1 MTESDNYSAEFCYN
15 CMEPLAE
22 GQTVCPHC
30 GHDHTIRQNPE
41 DVLTEGSLLNGKYIV
56 GKMLGRGGFGVTYI
70 GYDLTL
76 KIKVAIKEF
85 FPAGVGTRNTHTKT
99 VTAITAEGQA
109 GFESGRQAFQDEAQ
123 VLARFNSPNIV
134 HVREYFR
141 ENGTAYIVMDLVEG
155 SGLSGEVQKCGGTMP
170 WQRVLDLFKPLI
182 VELGRLH
189 EENLIHRDIKPD
201 NIKVVQNKKRGE
213 EYLVLLDFGAA
224 RRFVSENVTGTYTAM
239 VTPGYAPIE
248 QYNQQSRQG
257 PYTDVYGVC
266 ATMYAALT
274 GRRPLASTERV
285 AEDAELPPIRNF
297 AQDMPADTEKA
308 IMHGLEVKGKDRTQ
322 SMQELYD
329 ELYGESKSEAADKST
344 GKTAE
349 VKTSSAPAAP
359 VTETG
364 KAEGRKEKKKKPL
377 WIIPLLLAAAAGV
390 YLFAVQ
396 PLGEK
401 GSGTIPAVTQEAAE
415 SYLQAAT
422 GTPDGRFHASQTSA
436 VEVSSTSIALQA
448 QLESTRAAVGTA
460 DAEATRAAVRNESE
474 EITATSAAVQ
484 TLSAQVTATRGAV
497 LATRAAVRTESAEIT
512 ATSAAVQ
519 TLSAQ
524 VTATRG
530 AVLATRAAVRTES
543 VKATATSAAVQ
554 TLSAQVTATRG
565 AVLATRA
572 AVRTESAEITAT
584 SAAVQTLSAQ
594 VTATRAAVHA
604 TRAAVRTE
612 SAEITAT
619 AAAVRTAAA
628 EQTPEPQVTPTVS
641 GQGSTQGAPD
651 YEELAALG
659 DEAYWN
665 GDYEKALEYLVPAAD
680 AGDSSAQTLLGMMYF
695 AGDGVPQSYSSA
707 IKYYKKAADQ
717 GNPVAQTDLGVM
729 YEYGYGV
736 FQSNRTAV
744 EYYSKA
750 ADQDYH
756 EGLVHLGQMYENG
769 KGVPRSYSTA
779 LSYYKKAADQGNA
792 AALTN
797 IGNMYENGFGVYQS
811 NKTAFEYYRQAADLG
826 DAEGQARLGYMYENG
841 LGTIQ
846 SVPKALEYYK
856 LAADQNNTMA
866 LNRIGSMY
874 ENGIGLT
881 KSNRA
886 AMDYYRLSAN
896 LGDPMGQCLLG
907 KMYENG
913 KGTAKSYTSAVK
925 YYTMAAEQG
934 DMLGQYYLGC
944 MYENGLGVEQS
955 TEKALEYYK
964 LSAAQGYQEAAD
976 RIEALK

>member
-1 MTESDNYSAEFCYN
+1 
-15 CMEPLAE
+15 MEPLAE

-85 FPAGVGTRNTHTKT
+85 FPAGVGTRNIHTKT

-524 VTATRG
+524 VTATR
-530 AVLATRAAVRTES
+530 
-543 VKATATSAAVQ
+543 
-554 TLSAQVTATRG
+554 
-565 AVLATRA
+565 
-572 AVRTESAEITAT
+572 
-584 SAAVQTLSAQ
+584 
-594 VTATRAAVHA
+594 AAVHA

-612 SAEITAT
+612 SAEATAT